1 MAVLEVDAG
10 TDGNRLQEGDP
21 DGEGDVESGLGNGQ
35 RRMNSRR
42 RRNAR
47 MWLGRVAVWLWPTA
61 IRNTIASSSAP
72 AHVLPGHSF
81 PISASAIE
89 TIRYKTYGLR
99 SRRRVAIK
107 PRAGDL
113 LDGSRNLDHMSDDA
127 EDGLVRSSNEFEF
140 DSEEGYE
147 VDEMEEY
154 GMM

>member
-1 MAVLEVDAG
+1 MALAYSYPEYHSQVSTNVSV
-10 TDGNRLQEGDP
+10 P
-21 DGEGDVESGLGNGQ
+21 DSLMELIV
-35 RRMNSRR
+35 
-42 RRNAR
+42 
-47 MWLGRVAVWLWPTA
+47 
-61 IRNTIASSSAP
+61 IATNSSSAP

-113 LDGSRNLDHMSDDA
+113 LDGSRNLDHTSDDA

-154 GMM
+154 GMI